1 VAARPSRPHRRAP
14 TGSQFHRPDPEA
26 VRAAALRALRRAGR
40 PFDSQESLRRAMLPF
55 LRDEDEKFALGGGRM
70 RRLLLD
76 SPAVRL
82 EVNYARRS
90 HLPPLERCPVCGS
103 ALLPIH
109 NRTLMGGEVTLGY
122 RCGRCRYW
130 THLDR
135 RVPVRYRFLR
145 AGARRARLG

>member
-1 VAARPSRPHRRAP
+1 VAARRSRAHRTP
-14 TGSQFHRPDPEA
+14 PIGTLFHRPGPDA
-26 VRAAALRALRRAGR
+26 VRTAALRALRRAGR
-40 PFDSQESLRRAMLPF
+40 PFDSQESFRRAMLPF

-82 EVNYARRS
+82 EVSYARRS
-90 HLPPLERCPVCGS
+90 HLPPLEHCPVCGS
-103 ALLPIH
+103 GLIPIH
-109 NRTLMGGEVTLGY
+109 NRTLTGGEVTLGY
-122 RCGRCRYW
+122 RCRRCRYW

-145 AGARRARLG
+145 AGARRVRLE